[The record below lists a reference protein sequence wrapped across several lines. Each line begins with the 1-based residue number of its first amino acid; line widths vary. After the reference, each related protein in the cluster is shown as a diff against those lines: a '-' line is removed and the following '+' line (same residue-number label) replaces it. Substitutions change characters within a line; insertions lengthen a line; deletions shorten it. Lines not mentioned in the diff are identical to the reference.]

1 MKFLKTHLSIAVAAQ
16 ARFTAISFSQIAILF
31 FATATLAATFLAA
44 CGNDNTAGTDEQPN
58 AITAQIDAAVDS
70 ASAIWFQ
77 GEKTFTVDYKT
88 SLRPPTSMNPH
99 EIIIIVTDTSA
110 QNTSLLAGIKTEHG
124 ILRHIETA
132 YFAFLSC
139 ETEETWFAYTVHVAN
154 SLIQKTFTISDTTA
168 ASIVTEF
175 EADCTREGGAFI
187 TETEG
192 VTEGQQSYSCK
203 IIPTKENLS
212 ATNTVQYTDPNWEKY
227 GKQIIGICR
236 E

>member
-1 MKFLKTHLSIAVAAQ
+1 MKLTKILSTAVDA
-16 ARFTAISFSQIAILF
+16 FTSLTTSAFPLVA
-31 FATATLAATFLAA
+31 FALAAITALAA

-70 ASAIWFQ
+70 ASVIWFQ
-77 GEKTFTVDYKT
+77 GEKTFTADYKS
-88 SLRPPTSMNPH
+88 SLNPNH
-99 EIIIIVTDTSA
+99 TPLHDIIITDTSA

-132 YFAFLSC
+132 YFAILSC
-139 ETEETWFAYTVHVAN
+139 ETDKTWFTYTVQVAN
-154 SLIQKTFTISDTTA
+154 SLIQKIFTIPDTTA

-175 EADCTREGGAFI
+175 EADCTHEGGEFI
-187 TETEG
+187 TETES

-203 IIPTKENLS
+203 ILPTKENLVENN
-212 ATNTVQYTDPNWEKY
+212 AIQYTDPNWEKY

>member
-1 MKFLKTHLSIAVAAQ
+1 MIMKHANILSTAVAAF
-16 ARFTAISFSQIAILF
+16 ARFTTVTLSLIAISLIA
-31 FATATLAATFLAA
+31 ATALTA
-44 CGNDNTAGTDEQPN
+44 CGKDNTAGTDEQPN

-124 ILRHIETA
+124 ILRHIEIDN
-132 YFAFLSC
+132 FAALSC
-139 ETEETWFAYTVHVAN
+139 ETEETWFAYIVQVTN
-154 SLIQKTFTISDTTA
+154 SLIQKTFAIPDTTA

-175 EADCTREGGAFI
+175 EADCVHENGKFI
-187 TETEG
+187 TETERSA
-192 VTEGQQSYSCK
+192 EGQQSYSCK
-203 IIPTKENLS
+203 IAPTKENLVKNN
-212 ATNTVQYTDPNWEKY
+212 AIQYTDPNWEKY

>member
-1 MKFLKTHLSIAVAAQ
+1 MIMKFAKILSIAVAAF
-16 ARFTAISFSQIAILF
+16 ASLTTVAFSLVAITA
-31 FATATLAATFLAA
+31 LAA

-77 GEKTFTVDYKT
+77 GEKTFTADYKT

-154 SLIQKTFTISDTTA
+154 SLIQKTFTIPETTSTSTA
-168 ASIVTEF
+168 KDF
-175 EADCTREGGAFI
+175 ETDCHLENGDFK

-192 VTEGQQSYSCK
+192 VTEGQRSYSCK
-203 IIPTKENLS
+203 IVPTKENLVEK
-212 ATNTVQYTDPNWEKY
+212 NIVRYTDPSWEKY
-227 GKQIIGICR
+227 GKQIIKVCR

>member
-16 ARFTAISFSQIAILF
+16 ARFKAISFSQIAILF
-31 FATATLAATFLAA
+31 FATATLAATFLTA

-58 AITAQIDAAVDS
+58 AITAKIDAAIDS

-132 YFAFLSC
+132 YFAILSC
-139 ETEETWFAYTVHVAN
+139 ETEETWFAYIVQVTS
-154 SLIQKTFTISDTTA
+154 SLIQKTFAIPDTTA
-168 ASIVTEF
+168 ASIVTDF
-175 EADCTREGGAFI
+175 EAACTREGGAFI

-212 ATNTVQYTDPNWEKY
+212 ATNTIQYTDPNWEKY